1 MGRRHWVRG
10 AEERAGRRIC
20 ESGLAAFL
28 ARAVLSNVD
37 LVCDEKNSVGLQA
50 GVN

>member
-1 MGRRHWVRG
+1 MGSRRWVRG

-20 ESGLAAFL
+20 EPGLAAFL

-37 LVCDEKNSVGLQA
+37 LVCDENSVGLQA
-50 GVN
+50 GAN